1 MYKMWIAL
9 TLTVLAFG
17 FSGCVSKPLVETKYV
32 VQPKYEFQKVMD
44 ETRYKMYVNARSKSV
59 QRMCTPLVIE
69 ATDKVWDIVEF
80 HEGQIDRYN
89 KYMEKVDDNSTE
101 KYSKI
106 KN

>member
-9 TLTVLAFG
+9 TLIVLAFG
-17 FSGCVSKPLVETKYV
+17 FSGCASKPIVETKYV

-44 ETRYKMYVNARSKSV
+44 ETRYKMSVDAGSKDV

-69 ATDKVWDIVEF
+69 ATDMVWSIVEF

-89 KYMEKVDDNSTE
+89 KYVEKVDGNDTRGQ
-101 KYSKI
+101 K
-106 KN
+106 